1 VNIGIIGAGRWGRNY
16 LRVFSNLPGVAL
28 AAVCD
33 ADGARAST
41 AVQQWPQV
49 KVFTSVADLLASGL
63 CQAVVVA
70 TDASTHYDICKQCL
84 AHKVA
89 VLVEKPLTTRE
100 KEGRE
105 LADEAARQG
114 TILMVAHTFLFN
126 PAVRRLK
133 QLLKEKVPGDVYF
146 IKARRTHLGPIRRDV
161 NVVWDL
167 APHDLSMMFYLLD
180 ERPVEIQA
188 MGAGFLDPSVEDVA
202 FINLRFPS
210 GVVGNIIL
218 SWADSNKERYL
229 DVVGSRA
236 RIAFNDL
243 SNLEPIRIFYKGVA
257 LKEERATNF
266 GEFQF
271 VLRDGDIVSPQIDMA
286 EPLRILCDEFIQAV
300 KTGIKPYSDAQFGT
314 DIVATCSRIEE
325 LLKRK

>member
-1 VNIGIIGAGRWGRNY
+1 M
-16 LRVFSNLPGVAL
+16 
-28 AAVCD
+28 
-33 ADGARAST
+33 
-41 AVQQWPQV
+41 
-49 KVFTSVADLLASGL
+49 LASGV
-63 CQAVVVA
+63 CDAVVVA
-70 TDASTHYDICKQCL
+70 TDASTHYAICKQCL
-84 AHKVA
+84 ERKVA
-89 VLVEKPLTTRE
+89 VLVEKPLTTSE
-100 KEGRE
+100 DEGRE
-105 LADEAARQG
+105 LTELAERQG
-114 TILMVAHTFLFN
+114 VVLMVAHTFLFN

-133 QLLKEKVPGDVYF
+133 QLLREKVTGDVYF
-146 IKARRTHLGPIRRDV
+146 IKSRRTHLGPIRGDV

-180 ERPVEIQA
+180 ERPEEIQA
-188 MGAGFLDPSVEDVA
+188 MGASFLNPSVEDVA

-210 GVVGNIIL
+210 GVVGNVIL

-257 LKEERATNF
+257 LKEELARNF

-286 EPLRILCDEFIQAV
+286 EPLRILCEEFVQAV
-300 KTGIKPYSDAQFGT
+300 QTVTRPYSDGRFGT
-314 DIVATCSRIEE
+314 DIVAACRKIEE

>member
-1 VNIGIIGAGRWGRNY
+1 VNIGVIGVGRWGRNY
-16 LRVFSNLPGVAL
+16 LRVFSGLPGVKL
-28 AAVCD
+28 AAICD
-33 ADGARAST
+33 ADAARVSAAS
-41 AVQQWPQV
+41 QQWPQA
-49 KVFTSVADLLASGL
+49 KTFTSVEEMLASGT
-63 CQAVVVA
+63 CDAVVVA
-70 TDASTHYDICKQCL
+70 THASTHYTICKQCL
-84 AHKVA
+84 DKKIA

-100 KEGRE
+100 EEGRE
-105 LADEAARQG
+105 LSELADRQG
-114 TILMVAHTFLFN
+114 VILMVAHTFLFN

-133 QLLKEKVPGDVYF
+133 KLMQEKVPGDIYF
-146 IKARRTHLGPIRRDV
+146 IKARRTHLGPIREDV

-188 MGAGFLDPSVEDVA
+188 MGAGFLNPSVEDVA

-229 DVVGSRA
+229 DVIGSRA

-257 LKEERATNF
+257 LKEEQARNF

-271 VLRDGDIVSPQIDMA
+271 VLRDGDIVSPQMEMA
-286 EPLRILCDEFIQAV
+286 EPLRVLSEEFVQAV
-300 KTGIKPYSDAQFGT
+300 QTGKKPYSDGQFGS
-314 DIVATCSRIEE
+314 DIVATCCQIEE

>member
-1 VNIGIIGAGRWGRNY
+1 VNIGVIGVGRWGRNY
-16 LRVFSNLPGVAL
+16 LRVFSGLPGVKL
-28 AAVCD
+28 AAICD
-33 ADGARAST
+33 TDSARAR
-41 AVQQWPQV
+41 AAGEQWPQA
-49 KVFTSVADLLASGL
+49 KTFTSVEEMLASGS
-63 CQAVVVA
+63 CDAVVVA
-70 TDASTHYDICKQCL
+70 THASTHYTICKQCL
-84 AHKVA
+84 GKKVA
-89 VLVEKPLTTRE
+89 VLVEKPLTTSE

-105 LADEAARQG
+105 LSELADRQG
-114 TILMVAHTFLFN
+114 VILMVAHTFLFN

-133 QLLKEKVPGDVYF
+133 KLMQEKVPGDIYF
-146 IKARRTHLGPIRRDV
+146 IKARRTHLGPIREDV

-188 MGAGFLDPSVEDVA
+188 MGASFLNPAVEDVA

-229 DVVGSRA
+229 DVIGSRA

-257 LKEERATNF
+257 LKEENARNF

-286 EPLRILCDEFIQAV
+286 EPLRILCDEFLQAV
-300 KTGIKPYSDAQFGT
+300 QTGKKPYSDGPFGA
-314 DIVATCSRIEE
+314 DIVATCRRIED

>member
-1 VNIGIIGAGRWGRNY
+1 VNIGVIGVGRWGRNY
-16 LRVFSNLPGVAL
+16 LRVFSGLPGVKLTAI
-28 AAVCD
+28 CD
-33 ADGARAST
+33 ADAARAS
-41 AVQQWPQV
+41 AAGQQWPQA
-49 KVFTSVADLLASGL
+49 KTLTSVEEMLASGA
-63 CQAVVVA
+63 CDAVVVA
-70 TDASTHYDICKQCL
+70 THASTHYTICKQCL
-84 AHKVA
+84 DRKIA

-100 KEGRE
+100 EEGRE
-105 LADEAARQG
+105 LSELADRQG
-114 TILMVAHTFLFN
+114 VILMVAHTFLFN

-133 QLLKEKVPGDVYF
+133 KLMQEKVPGDIYF
-146 IKARRTHLGPIRRDV
+146 IKARRTHLGPIREDV

-188 MGAGFLDPSVEDVA
+188 MGASFLNPAVEDVA

-229 DVVGSRA
+229 DVIGSRA

-257 LKEERATNF
+257 LKEENARNF

-271 VLRDGDIVSPQIDMA
+271 VLRDGDIVSPQMEMA
-286 EPLRILCDEFIQAV
+286 EPLRVLAEEFLQAV
-300 KTGIKPYSDAQFGT
+300 QTGKKPYSDGQFGS
-314 DIVATCSRIEE
+314 DIVATCRRIED

>member
-1 VNIGIIGAGRWGRNY
+1 MNIGIIGIGRWGRNY
-16 LRVFSNLPGVAL
+16 LRVFSNLPGVKL
-28 AAVCD
+28 TAVCD
-33 ADGARAST
+33 ADATRAADAAQSC
-41 AVQQWPQV
+41 PQV
-49 KVFTSVADLLASGL
+49 KVFSDVGEMLASG
-63 CQAVVVA
+63 CCEAVVVA
-70 TDASTHYDICKQCL
+70 TEASAHYAICKQCL
-84 AHKVA
+84 EKKMA
-89 VLVEKPLTTRE
+89 VLIEKPLTTRE
-100 KEGRE
+100 EEGRE
-105 LADEAARQG
+105 LTELAERQG
-114 TILMVAHTFLFN
+114 VILMVAHTFLFN

-133 QLLKEKVPGDVYF
+133 QLLNEKAPGDIYF
-146 IKARRTHLGPIRRDV
+146 IKARRTHLGPIRGDV

-180 ERPVEIQA
+180 ERPAEIQA
-188 MGAGFLDPSVEDVA
+188 MGASFLKPSVEDVA
-202 FINLRFPS
+202 FVNLRFPS

-257 LKEERATNF
+257 LKEERARNF

-286 EPLRILCDEFIQAV
+286 EPLRVLCEEFVQAV
-300 KTGIKPYSDAQFGT
+300 QTGTKPYSDGRFGT
-314 DIVATCSRIEE
+314 DIVAACRKIEE